1 MCSTEHFF
9 TKGNM
14 CPITAKGLQ
23 LEEDDSWAF
32 FLIHFVNLS
41 FYLYS
46 IPDSD
51 LFEVAQLTICD
62 ELE

>member
-1 MCSTEHFF
+1 
-9 TKGNM
+9 M

-46 IPDSD
+46 IPDSN